1 MRMIIYMTIMLLM
14 MAIIPV
20 TAYAAEYDVTS
31 FGAVADDGADDS
43 EGIASAIAAA
53 DSGDTV
59 LLPAGTFHVSDS
71 VVLTNGVT
79 FAGQGAEESIIKYL
93 EEKNN
98 EVVIISDV
106 SHVIMHDMTIAGS
119 DSSSNGIL
127 IARSA
132 GNTLSDLV
140 IRDITMPDAFSHGI
154 YCAADVDSSVFSR
167 ITFSNIAVASKWGAG
182 IRIAWGS
189 CYNQVLD
196 CTMTDMGRGGVLCN
210 DNANGNIILRNTIQR
225 YGLAE
230 DSAGLGIEIW
240 GDSDSCIVEDNV
252 IDHWLSIAGSDFCA
266 VRRNTIKASGDSW
279 ISYGIEYATGVFNV
293 FADNAVG
300 EGQRL
305 GISISGNDTKEHTLF
320 IRNTIGHAT
329 TWGMQC
335 QGEEIGARNIYFYNN
350 TFANTYAEHPEA
362 WYDNQGHGIRFNG
375 GSCNITLEKNQLLEN
390 GSAAIQYLSDLDSL
404 SFISNSIV
412 GNAKV
417 YAGVYSGEH
426 VEYINN
432 GIGGNA
438 NNNLTESDSIEGER
452 PVAGWSAVM
461 EDGAVRFTSEST
473 DADGIIKTLL
483 WDMGDGIPTNESS
496 PLHAYPEDG
505 IYKVTLTVWDN
516 DGRGD
521 VAPGAIKVDSGTV
534 TILSPPE
541 IVTETLPDAPEG
553 TVSQITIQSE
563 DDDGN
568 DTLTYDLMY
577 GPDWLAMNGDDV
589 LTGVPPEGMAGF
601 KKAVVVRVTDESG
614 LSDTAMYMLRIGEP
628 VSVEESVPEPAGL
641 MTPYPNPFNPVVTI
655 PFRSDESGPV
665 TVTIYAANGQQVAVL
680 ANSTMNPGDHRI
692 TWDASGCSSGLYF
705 CRFSQGNV
713 TSTKKVL
720 LLR

>member
-1 MRMIIYMTIMLLM
+1 MFF
-14 MAIIPV
+14 MAALCALTVISGV
-20 TAYAAEYDVTS
+20 LYAAEFDVAEY
-31 FGAVADDGADDS
+31 GAVADDGADDIES
-43 EGIASAIAAA
+43 ITAAIAAA
-53 DSGDTV
+53 DSGDTIV
-59 LLPAGTFHVSDS
+59 LPAGTFHVSDA
-71 VVLTNGVT
+71 VVLTGGVT
-79 FAGQGAEESIIKYL
+79 FAGQGTEQSIIQYL
-93 EEKNN
+93 EENN
-98 EVVIISDV
+98 NAVVRIADV

-119 DSSSNGIL
+119 DSSSNGIM
-127 IARSA
+127 IARST
-132 GNTLSDLV
+132 GNTFRDLV

-154 YCAADVDSSVFSR
+154 YCAADVDRSVFSR

-189 CYNQVLD
+189 CFNQVLD
-196 CTMTDMGRGGVLCN
+196 CTMSDMGRGGVLCN
-210 DNANGNIILRNTIQR
+210 NNANGNIILRNTIQR

-266 VRRNTIKASGDSW
+266 VRRNIIQASGDSW
-279 ISYGIEYATGVFNV
+279 ITYGIEYATGIFNV

-300 EGQRL
+300 KGQRL

-320 IRNTIGHAT
+320 IRNTIEYAT

-335 QGEEIGARNIYFYNN
+335 QGEEIGARNIYFYDN
-350 TFANTYAEHPEA
+350 TFANTFAEHPEA

-375 GSCNITLEKNQLLEN
+375 GCYNITLEKNQLLGN
-390 GSAAIQYLSDLDSL
+390 GSAAFQYLSDLDSL
-404 SFISNSIV
+404 SFISNSIA
-412 GNAKV
+412 GNAK
-417 YAGVYSGEH
+417 AQTGTYSGEH
-426 VEYINN
+426 VEYIDN

-438 NNNLTESDSIEGER
+438 NNNVTETDTIEGER

-473 DADGIIKTLL
+473 DAGGTIKTVV
-483 WDMGDGIPTNESS
+483 WDLGDGIPTNELS
-496 PLHAYPEDG
+496 PLHIYPDDG
-505 IYKVTLTVWDN
+505 VYRVTLTVWDS

-521 VAPGAIKVDSGTV
+521 VAPGAIRIEGD
-534 TILSPPE
+534 TITRLSAPV
-541 IVTETLPDAPEG
+541 IITGTLPDAPGG
-553 TVSQITIQSE
+553 TVSQITIE
-563 DDDGN
+563 TEGADGN

-577 GPDWLAMNGDDV
+577 APDWLAITGDGV
-589 LTGVPPEGMAGF
+589 LTGIPPEGIVGF
-601 KKAVVVRVTDESG
+601 KKAVVVRVTDEAG
-614 LSDTAMYMLRIGEP
+614 LSDTAMYMLCIGEP
-628 VSVEESVPEPAGL
+628 VSVEESAAQPIGL

-665 TVTIYAANGQQVAVL
+665 SVTVYAANGQRVAVF
-680 ANSTMNPGDHRI
+680 ANDILRPGDHRI

-713 TSTKKVL
+713 TSTKKIL